1 MNITKKQIKLM
12 QLESQGLLNPF
23 PKKVEK
29 SDILK
34 TIQKIE
40 LLQID
45 TINVVARSPYFTLWS
60 RLGNY
65 KKQWLDQTHAEGYL
79 FEYWA
84 HAACFIPIEQ
94 YPLFLANMN
103 VGRSGWKN
111 ADIWRDDHIEIIN
124 RVLEKIKNNGPTKSS
139 DFERKDI
146 KTSGWWDWKDEK
158 IALEYLWTHG
168 DLMIAYRNNFQR
180 YYDFTEKVFPDF
192 KKNQVSI
199 EEATREKIERTIRV
213 LGATRLKWIADY
225 YRLKN
230 ATLFSII
237 NELIQSKK
245 VFSVQSSEWDEEIYI
260 HNSQRVLFENALSEN
275 LIPTKTTLL
284 TPFDSLIWDR
294 QRTKDIYN
302 FDYTIECYL
311 PSNKRKFGYFCLPI
325 LYNSNLVGRIDAK
338 ANRKDKV
345 FEIKS
350 IHFENEFLPDE
361 NFFSKFSSA
370 VNSCASWHDTPT
382 ISLKE
387 NIPAFI
393 KTNMES
399 KLFSE

>member
-1 MNITKKQIKLM
+1 MYITKKQIKLM

-23 PKKVEK
+23 PKKAEK
-29 SDILK
+29 KDILK

-45 TINVVARSPYFTLWS
+45 TINVVARSPYFALWS

-65 KKQWLDQTHAEGYL
+65 QKNWLDQTHAEGNL

-94 YPLFLANMN
+94 YPLFLANMT
-103 VGRSGWKN
+103 VGRTGWKN
-111 ADIWRDDHIEIIN
+111 ADIWRDDHIEIVN
-124 RVLEKIKNNGPTKSS
+124 LVLERIKNNGPTKSS

-192 KKNQVSI
+192 NKNQVSI

-225 YRLKN
+225 YRIKKAILTYTIK
-230 ATLFSII
+230 
-237 NELIQSKK
+237 ELIQSNK
-245 VFSVQSSEWDEEIYI
+245 VFSVQSSDWDEEIYI
-260 HNSQRVLFENALSEN
+260 HNSHRELFENALSEH

-284 TPFDSLIWDR
+284 TPFDPLIWDR
-294 QRTKDIYN
+294 QRTQDIYN
-302 FDYTIECYL
+302 FDFTIECYL

-325 LYNSNLVGRIDAK
+325 LYNGNLVGRIDAK

-350 IHFENEFLPDE
+350 IHFEYEFIPDE
-361 NFFSKFSSA
+361 NFFSDFSST
-370 VNSCASWHDTPT
+370 VISCASWHDTPI
-382 ISLKE
+382 ISLNE

-393 KTNMES
+393 KTKMES
-399 KLFSE
+399 KLSSK

>member
-1 MNITKKQIKLM
+1 MHITRNQIKLM

-23 PKKVEK
+23 PKKAEK

-45 TINVVARSPYFTLWS
+45 TINVVARSPYFALWS

-65 KKQWLDQTHAEGYL
+65 QNQWLDQTHSEGHL

-84 HAACFIPIEQ
+84 HAACFIPIQQ
-94 YPLFLANMN
+94 YPLFLANMTL
-103 VGRSGWKN
+103 GRSGWKN
-111 ADIWRDDHIEIIN
+111 AEIWRDNHIEIVN
-124 RVLEKIKNNGPTKSS
+124 LVLERIKNNGPTKSS

-168 DLMIAYRNNFQR
+168 ELMIAYRNKFQR

-192 KKNQVSI
+192 SKIQLST
-199 EEATREKIERTIRV
+199 EEATQEKIERTIRV

-225 YRLKN
+225 YRIGK
-230 ATLFSII
+230 ATLTHTIK
-237 NELIQSKK
+237 ELIQSKK
-245 VFSVQSSEWDEEIYI
+245 IFSVQSSDWDEDIYI
-260 HNSQRVLFENALSEN
+260 HYSHRELFENALSEH
-275 LIPTKTTLL
+275 LIPNKTTLL
-284 TPFDSLIWDR
+284 TPFDPLIWDR
-294 QRTKDIYN
+294 QRTQEIYN

-311 PSNKRKFGYFCLPI
+311 PSKKRKFGYFCLPI
-325 LYNSNLVGRIDAK
+325 LYNGNLVGRMDAK
-338 ANRKDKV
+338 ANRKEKV

-350 IHFENEFLPDE
+350 LYLEKEFNPDE
-361 NFFSKFSSA
+361 NFISDFNSA
-370 VNSCASWHDTPT
+370 IISCANWHETPT
-382 ISLKE
+382 ISLQE
-387 NIPAFI
+387 NIPAFV
-393 KTNMES
+393 KKHLES
-399 KLFSE
+399 KLSDR

>member
-1 MNITKKQIKLM
+1 MHITRNQIKLM

-23 PKKVEK
+23 PKKAEK
-29 SDILK
+29 SDILE

-45 TINVVARSPYFTLWS
+45 TINVVARSPYFALWS

-65 KKQWLDQTHAEGYL
+65 QNQWLDQTHSEGHL

-84 HAACFIPIEQ
+84 HAASFIPIEQ
-94 YPLFLANMN
+94 YPLFRANMTL
-103 VGRSGWKN
+103 GRSGWKN
-111 ADIWRDDHIEIIN
+111 ADIWRDDHIEIVN
-124 RVLEKIKNNGPTKSS
+124 LVLERIKNNGPTKSS

-146 KTSGWWDWKDEK
+146 RTSGWWDWKDEK

-168 DLMIAYRNNFQR
+168 ALMIPYRNNFQR

-192 KKNQVSI
+192 NKNQVSI

-213 LGATRLKWIADY
+213 LGATRLKWISDY
-225 YRLKN
+225 YRIEK
-230 ATLFSII
+230 ATLTNSIK
-237 NELIQSKK
+237 ELIQSNK
-245 VFSVQSSEWDEEIYI
+245 VFSVQSSDWDEEIYI
-260 HNSQRVLFENALSEN
+260 HYSHKELFENALSEH

-284 TPFDSLIWDR
+284 TPFDPLIWDR
-294 QRTKDIYN
+294 QRTQDIYN

-325 LYNSNLVGRIDAK
+325 LFNGNLVGRIDAK

-350 IHFENEFLPDE
+350 IHFENEFIPDE
-361 NFFSKFSSA
+361 NFYTEFSSA

-382 ISLKE
+382 ISVNE
-387 NIPAFI
+387 IIPGFI
-393 KTNMES
+393 KTNLEV
-399 KLFSE
+399 KLSSR